1 MAEPL
6 KNSFGPEI
14 PRRLADLVSAVHPG
28 FDADGFVTAA
38 LDGYE
43 PLELTPRA
51 RQVAH
56 ALRPC
61 LPSNP
66 EAAIEVVTRAVE
78 PELERERRKG
88 MDGFVYLPLVFFVA
102 EYGLPCFE
110 ASMRA
115 QHVLTRLFTA
125 EFSIRAF
132 LTHEP
137 ERTLARL
144 HEWTQDPDVHV
155 RRLVSEGTRPR
166 LPWAPRL
173 ARFQADPEPV
183 LALLERLKDDPEPYV
198 RRSVANN
205 LNDITKD
212 HPHRVLAVCRRW
224 MAGASPE
231 RRAQVRH
238 ALRSLVKAGDEKAL
252 AILGFEANSPVVVQ
266 ARIEPAEVHVGD
278 KVHVELTLRNPD
290 GTARAVAVD
299 LRVHFVG
306 ASGVLRAK
314 VFKGVEAALEPGE
327 TRTARRTIS
336 LRQHTT
342 RKHYPGTH
350 RVDLL
355 VNGET
360 RPAGV
365 FQVKAADTRP

>member
-6 KNSFGPEI
+6 KNSFGPEV
-14 PRRLADLVSAVHPG
+14 PRTLAELMSAAHPG
-28 FDADGFVTAA
+28 FDTDGFVAAA

-56 ALRPC
+56 ALRSF
-61 LPSNP
+61 LPTEP
-66 EAAIEVVTRAVE
+66 EEAIELVTRAVE

-102 EYGLPCFE
+102 EHGLTCFE

-132 LTHEP
+132 LDHEP

-144 HEWTQDPDVHV
+144 DAWTQDPDVHV
-155 RRLVSEGTRPR
+155 RRLVSEGTRSR

-183 LALLERLKDDPEPYV
+183 LALLERLKDDPKLYV

-205 LNDITKD
+205 LNDIAKD
-212 HPHRVLAVCRRW
+212 HPDRARAVCRRW
-224 MAGASPE
+224 MRGASPD
-231 RRAQVRH
+231 RRALVRH
-238 ALRSLVKAGDEKAL
+238 ALRSLVKAGDEEAL
-252 AILGFEANSPVVVQ
+252 AILGLEADSPIVVQ
-266 ARIEPAEVHVGD
+266 ARIEPLEVRIGD
-278 KVHVELTLRNPD
+278 KVRVELRLRNPD
-290 GTARAVAVD
+290 DTARAVAVD

-306 ASGVLRAK
+306 ANGALRPK
-314 VFKGVEAALEPGE
+314 VFKGVEAELAPGE

-342 RKHYPGTH
+342 RKHYPGAH
-350 RVDLL
+350 RVELL
-355 VNGET
+355 VNG
-360 RPAGV
+360 
-365 FQVKAADTRP
+365 DTRPGGTFRLMAGE